1 MMINWA
7 QGILHTQRFRSRP
20 FERWRTLSAGRRGK
34 EAYLTT
40 HDMTWHDITH
50 IYIYI
55 YLDLRK
61 DTNDCPFARF
71 LPLGRISC
79 KGAGNGH
86 FLTTV
91 VNFGFRTFWADIT
104 LLCVKMCRFFWA
116 GKGRKYLGRFIMTQK
131 WKHEVVNFFLEIV
144 VFILK
149 WTNLQK
155 MDRNQTKICPGKKFV
170 SISLLIGDCVNRF

>member
-1 MMINWA
+1 MENAFGWQA
-7 QGILHTQRFRSRP
+7 RERSIP
-20 FERWRTLSAGRRGK
+20 DNTW
-34 EAYLTT
+34 

-50 IYIYI
+50 TYIYI

-91 VNFGFRTFWADIT
+91 ANFGFRTFWADIT

-116 GKGRKYLGRFIMTQK
+116 
-131 WKHEVVNFFLEIV
+131 EI
-144 VFILK
+144 
-149 WTNLQK
+149 
-155 MDRNQTKICPGKKFV
+155 PGKRAKIPGQIHHDSKMKTWSGKFF
-170 SISLLIGDCVNRF
+170 SWNCSFYFDMDKSTENGQKSNQNLPWKEICNQWISRYIIIDWGLC